1 MAHFFIKRRVFAM
14 VLSILIVLVGW
25 LGLTG
30 LPIARYPSMTPPT
43 IQVTAVYPGA
53 SSQVVEETVTSPLE
67 QEINGAE
74 DMLYMSSGSTSDGQC
89 SIKVT
94 FRVGKNI
101 DDAAVDVQNRV
112 ARAQSRLPADVV
124 KNGITVTKQSP
135 DMLLVFALSSK
146 NGEYDDL
153 FLNNY
158 AFLNL
163 QPQMARVPGV
173 GAVNIFTQKD
183 YSMRVW
189 LQPDKLA
196 NLGLTATDVTRALQE
211 QNIQAAAG
219 QIGAPPAAK
228 GTEFQFSV
236 NVKGRLVKAEEF
248 GSIVIT
254 TLADGTVVRLQDVA
268 RTELGGKDYASF
280 GRING
285 SAAAL
290 IGIFQ
295 LPTANALDTATACRE
310 RMEEL
315 SKTFPPGMEAKVSF
329 DTTLFV
335 TASLEEVMHTL
346 VEAFILVV
354 LVVFI
359 FLGNWRATFIPMLAV
374 PVSLIGTFALFGV
387 MGFTINTLTLFALV
401 LAIGIVVD
409 DAIVV
414 VEAVEHHIEHGLSPL
429 EATKKA
435 MDEVSGPVIAIALV
449 LCSVFIPVSF
459 MGGITGKLYQ
469 QFAMTLSVSV
479 ILSALV
485 ALSLTPALCVML
497 LRPRKTTKGPIGKAL
512 GVFNRAFD
520 RLTGGYVGVCR
531 WLMRYAIIAAVLLL
545 GIYSGIIGL
554 MSRLPTSFLPD
565 EDMGYIFV
573 ITTLPDGAS
582 QERTDKVLR
591 KVEDILQKTPGVA
604 DVITIGGLNLLSGAR
619 SSSAGVCIVSLKD
632 WKERTDPSMQVA
644 QLVPAV
650 FAKVS
655 QIPEAMVIPT
665 APPPI
670 QGLGNAGGVQF
681 ELQDRSGGTPQQL
694 QAVADQF
701 LGAAAQH
708 PQLARVFSFYSTRVP
723 QTFVELDRDK
733 IKTLGIPLDGV
744 FSSLQAYLGG
754 IYVNDLTL
762 FGRSFQVK
770 VQAEPDYRMK
780 PEDIYGIYTRNAEGN
795 MVPFSTFAKVESATG
810 SDLLPHYN
818 VYRTAEISA
827 TGKPGVSSGQVIE
840 AMENLAK
847 EHLPEGYGYEWTG
860 TALQEKEAG
869 GQQATIFGLALL
881 FVFLVLAAQYESWA
895 VPFAVLLGLPIGVFG
910 AFLGTWLRGLTNDVY
925 VQIGLVMLLGLA
937 AKNAILIV
945 EFARSRREQGMG
957 IQEAALEG
965 AKLRLRPIVMTS
977 LAFIL
982 GVVPLVLSSGAGA
995 ASRQSLGTAV
1005 SFGMTAATIVGVF
1018 FIPWLYV
1025 VVQTL
1030 AEKISG
1036 GPKRN
1041 EDAVAVASV
1050 AAETKAKA

>member
-30 LPIARYPSMTPPT
+30 LPIARYPNMTPPT
-43 IQVTAVYPGA
+43 IQVTALYPGA

-112 ARAQSRLPADVV
+112 ARAQARLPADVV

-146 NGEYDDL
+146 DGQYDDL

-158 AFLNL
+158 AFLNV
-163 QPQMARVPGV
+163 QPQMARVAGV

-189 LQPDKLA
+189 LHPDKLA

-236 NVKGRLVKAEEF
+236 NVRGRLVDAEEF
-248 GSIVIT
+248 GDIVIT
-254 TLADGTVVRLQDVA
+254 TLPDGAVVRLHDVA

-285 SAAAL
+285 SPAAL
-290 IGIFQ
+290 MAIFQ
-295 LPTANALDTATACRE
+295 LPTANALDTAVACRE
-310 RMEEL
+310 RMAEL
-315 SKTFPPGMEAKVSF
+315 AKSFPPGMEAKVSF

-346 VEAFILVV
+346 AEAFVLVV

-387 MGFTINTLTLFALV
+387 LGFTINTLTLFALV

-469 QFAMTLSVSV
+469 QFAITLSVSV

-497 LRPRKTTKGPIGKAL
+497 LRPRKEKKGPLGRAL
-512 GVFNRAFD
+512 DWFNRGFD
-520 RLTGGYVGVCR
+520 RLTGGYVRICR
-531 WLMRYAIIAAVLLL
+531 WMMRYAVITAVLLL
-545 GIYSGIIGL
+545 GIYGGIFGL
-554 MSRLPTSFLPD
+554 LNRLPTSFLPD
-565 EDMGYIFV
+565 EDMGYMFV

-582 QERTDKVLR
+582 QQRTDKVLR
-591 KVEDILQKTPGVA
+591 KVETILQETPGVQ

-632 WKERTDPSMQVA
+632 WKERTDPSMQVP
-644 QLVPAV
+644 QLVPAI

-655 QIPEAMVIPT
+655 QIPEAMIIPT

-694 QAVADQF
+694 QVVADDF
-701 LGAAAQH
+701 LAAAGQH

-770 VQAEPDYRMK
+770 VQAEPEYRMV
-780 PEDIYGIYTRNAEGN
+780 PEDIYGIFTRNAEGG
-795 MVPFSTFAKVESATG
+795 MVPFSTFAKVETVTG

-827 TGKPGVSSGQVIE
+827 TGNPGVSSGQVIT
-840 AMENLAK
+840 AMEDLAAK
-847 EHLPEGYGYEWTG
+847 HLPEGYGYEWTG

-869 GQQATIFGLALL
+869 GQQVTIFGLALL

-895 VPFAVLLGLPIGVFG
+895 VPFAVLFGLPIGIFG
-910 AFLGTWLRGLTNDVY
+910 AFAAAWLRGLTNDVY

-945 EFARSRREQGMG
+945 EFARTRREEGMS
-957 IQEAALEG
+957 IREAALEG

-982 GVVPLVLSSGAGA
+982 GVVPLVLSTGAGA
-995 ASRQSLGTAV
+995 SSRQSLGTAV
-1005 SFGMTAATIVGVF
+1005 CFGMAAATVIGVF

-1025 VVQTL
+1025 IVQTF

-1036 GPKRN
+1036 APKL
-1041 EDAVAVASV
+1041 EVPEASL
-1050 AAETKAKA
+1050 ENK

>member
-14 VLSILIVLVGW
+14 VLSIIIVLVGY
-25 LGLTG
+25 LGLRT

-43 IQVTAVYPGA
+43 IQVTATYPGA
-53 SSQVVEETVTSPLE
+53 SSQVVEETVTTPLE

-74 DMLYMSSGSTSDGQC
+74 DMIYMSSGSTSDGQC

-112 ARAQSRLPADVV
+112 ARAQARLPADVV

-135 DMLLVFALSSK
+135 DMLLVFAVSSK
-146 NGEYDDL
+146 GGEYDDL

-163 QPQMARVPGV
+163 QPQLARVPGV

-196 NLGLTATDVTRALQE
+196 NLGLTAADVTRALQE
-211 QNIQAAAG
+211 QNVQAAAG
-219 QIGAPPAAK
+219 QVGAPPAEK

-236 NVKGRLVKAEEF
+236 NVKGRLADAEEF
-248 GSIVIT
+248 ASIVIT
-254 TLADGTVVRLQDVA
+254 TLPDGTVVRLKDVA
-268 RTELGGKDYASF
+268 RTELGGKDYSSF

-285 SAAAL
+285 APAAL

-295 LPTANALDTATACRE
+295 LPTANALDTANACRE
-310 RMEEL
+310 RMDEL
-315 SKTFPPGMEAKVSF
+315 AKSFPPGMEVKVSF

-346 VEAFILVV
+346 AEAFVLVV
-354 LVVFI
+354 LVVFV

-429 EATKKA
+429 DATKKA

-479 ILSALV
+479 LLSALV

-497 LRPRKTTKGPIGKAL
+497 LRPRKEGRGPVAAL
-512 GVFNRAFD
+512 LRGFNKVFD
-520 RLTGGYVGVCR
+520 RLTGGYLSVCR
-531 WLMRYAIIAAVLLL
+531 WLIRFGLIAAVLLL
-545 GIYSGIIGL
+545 GIYAGIIGL
-554 MSRLPTSFLPD
+554 LNRLPTSFLPD
-565 EDMGYIFV
+565 EDMGYLFV
-573 ITTLPDGAS
+573 VTTLPDGAS
-582 QERTDKVLR
+582 QERTDRVLR
-591 KVEDILQKTPGVA
+591 KVEKIIQETDGVA

-632 WKERTDPSMQVA
+632 WKERQDPSQQVA
-644 QLVPAV
+644 QIVPALYGRL
-650 FAKVS
+650 S
-655 QIPEAMVIPT
+655 QIPEAMIIPT

-681 ELQDRSGGTPQQL
+681 ELQDRSGSTPQEL
-694 QAVADQF
+694 QEVTDQF
-701 LGAAAQH
+701 VAAASQH
-708 PQLARVFSFYSTRVP
+708 PQLARVFTFYSTRVP
-723 QTFVELDRDK
+723 QTYVELDRDK

-744 FSSLQAYLGG
+744 FTSLQAYLGG

-770 VQAEPDYRMK
+770 VQAEPEYRRN
-780 PEDIYGIYTRNAEGN
+780 PEDIYDIYTRNAEGG
-795 MVPFSTFAKVESATG
+795 MVPFSTFAKVEATTG

-818 VYRTAEISA
+818 VYRAAEISA
-827 TGKPGVSSGQVIE
+827 TGKPGVSSGQVIT
-840 AMENLAK
+840 AMEELATKNLPA
-847 EHLPEGYGYEWTG
+847 GFGYEWTG

-869 GQQATIFGLALL
+869 GQQATIFALALL

-895 VPFAVLLGLPIGVFG
+895 VPFAVLFGLPIGVFG
-910 AFLGTWLRGLTNDVY
+910 AFAAAWLRGLTNDVY

-945 EFARSRREQGMG
+945 EFARARREQGMS
-957 IQEAALEG
+957 IREAALEG
-965 AKLRLRPIVMTS
+965 ARLRLRPIVMTS

-1005 SFGMTAATIVGVF
+1005 CFGMTAATIIGVF

-1036 GPKRN
+1036 APPPAPKP
-1041 EDAVAVASV
+1041 E
-1050 AAETKAKA
+1050 AETVA

>member
-14 VLSILIVLVGW
+14 VLSIIIVLVGG
-25 LGLTG
+25 LGLRT

-43 IQVTAVYPGA
+43 IQVTAIYPGA

-74 DMLYMSSGSTSDGQC
+74 DMLYMSSGSTSDGQA

-112 ARAQSRLPADVV
+112 ARAQSRLPADVI

-146 NGEYDDL
+146 DGQYDDL

-158 AFLNL
+158 AFLNI
-163 QPQMARVPGV
+163 QPQLARVPGV

-196 NLGLTATDVTRALQE
+196 NLGLTATDVTRALAE
-211 QNIQAAAG
+211 QNVQAAAG

-228 GTEFQFSV
+228 DTEFQFSV
-236 NVKGRLVKAEEF
+236 NVKGRLVQPDEF
-248 GSIVIT
+248 GEIVIM
-254 TLADGTVVRLQDVA
+254 TLSDGTVVRLRDVA

-290 IGIFQ
+290 VGIFQ
-295 LPTANALDTATACRE
+295 LPTANALDTAVACRQ

-315 SKTFPPGMEAKVSF
+315 AKSFPPGMEAKVSF

-387 MGFTINTLTLFALV
+387 LGFTINTLTLFALV

-429 EATKKA
+429 DATKKA

-469 QFAMTLSVSV
+469 QFAITLSVSV
-479 ILSALV
+479 MLSALV

-497 LRPRKTTKGPIGKAL
+497 LRPRKVGKGPIAKML
-512 GVFNRAFD
+512 GVFNRTFD
-520 RLTGGYVGVCR
+520 RITGGYVAACR
-531 WLMRYAIIAAVLLL
+531 WLMRFGIIAAVLLL

-554 MSRLPTSFLPD
+554 LNRLPTSFLPD
-565 EDMGYIFV
+565 EDMGYLFV
-573 ITTLPDGAS
+573 VTTLPDGAS
-582 QERTDKVLR
+582 QSRTDKVLR
-591 KVEDILQKTPGVA
+591 KVEDILQKTPGVQ

-632 WKERTDPSMQVA
+632 WKERKDPSMQTP
-644 QLVPAV
+644 QLVPAI

-665 APPPI
+665 SPPPI

-681 ELQDRSGGTPQQL
+681 ELQDLRGGTPQDL
-694 QAVADQF
+694 QEVTDKF
-701 LGAAAQH
+701 VGAASQH
-708 PQLARVFSFYSTRVP
+708 PQLARVFTFYSTRVP

-762 FGRSFQVK
+762 FGRSYQVK
-770 VQAEPDYRMK
+770 VQAEPEYRMK
-780 PEDIYGIYTRNAEGN
+780 PEDIYGIYTRNAEGG
-795 MVPFSTFAKVESATG
+795 MVPFSTFSKVESITG
-810 SDLLPHYN
+810 ADLLPHYN
-818 VYRTAEISA
+818 VYRASEISA
-827 TGKPGVSSGQVIE
+827 TGRPGVSSGQVIE
-840 AMENLAK
+840 AMESLAR
-847 EHLPEGYGYEWTG
+847 ENLPEGFGYEWTG

-869 GQQATIFGLALL
+869 GQQGIIFSLALL

-895 VPFAVLLGLPIGVFG
+895 VPFAVIFGLPIGIFG
-910 AFLGTWLRGLTNDVY
+910 AFAAAWLRGLTNDVY

-945 EFARSRREQGMG
+945 EFARTRREHGMS

-965 AKLRLRPIVMTS
+965 AKLRLRPIIMTS

-1005 SFGMTAATIVGVF
+1005 CFGMTAATVIGVF

-1025 VVQTL
+1025 IVQGL

-1036 GPKRN
+1036 GPKT
-1041 EDAVAVASV
+1041 ELPEEPKSTHA
-1050 AAETKAKA
+1050 

>member
-1 MAHFFIKRRVFAM
+1 MAHFFIRRRVFAI
-14 VLSILIVLVGW
+14 VLSIIIVLVGG
-25 LGLTG
+25 LGLTT
-30 LPIARYPSMTPPT
+30 LPIARYPNMTPPT

-53 SSQVVEETVTSPLE
+53 SSQVVEETVTTPLE

-94 FRVGKNI
+94 FKVGKNI

-112 ARAQSRLPADVV
+112 ARAQARLPADVV

-146 NGEYDDL
+146 DGQYDDL

-163 QPQMARVPGV
+163 QPQLARVPGV

-196 NLGLTATDVTRALQE
+196 KLGLTATDVTRALAE
-211 QNIQAAAG
+211 QNVQAAAG
-219 QIGAPPAAK
+219 QIGAPPANA

-236 NVKGRLVKAEEF
+236 NVRGRLVNAEEF
-248 GSIVIT
+248 AQIVIT
-254 TLADGTVVRLQDVA
+254 TLPDGTVVRLQDVA

-310 RMEEL
+310 RMEQL
-315 SKTFPPGMEAKVSF
+315 AKNFPPGMEAKVSF

-354 LVVFI
+354 LVVFL

-374 PVSLIGTFALFGV
+374 PVSLIGTFALFGAL
-387 MGFTINTLTLFALV
+387 GFTINTLTLFALV

-414 VEAVEHHIEHGLSPL
+414 VEAVEHHIEHGLAPL

-459 MGGITGKLYQ
+459 MGGITGRLYQ
-469 QFAMTLSVSV
+469 QFAVTLSVSV
-479 ILSALV
+479 LLSALV

-497 LRPRKTTKGPIGKAL
+497 LRPRQGKARLL
-512 GVFNRAFD
+512 GRALGAFNRGFD
-520 RLTGGYVGVCR
+520 KLTQGYLAITRRLIR
-531 WLMRYAIIAAVLLL
+531 WGLITALLLL
-545 GIYSGIIGL
+545 GIYGGIFGL
-554 MSRLPTSFLPD
+554 LGRLPTSFLPD
-565 EDMGYIFV
+565 EDMGYLFV
-573 ITTLPDGAS
+573 VTSLPDGAS
-582 QERTDKVLR
+582 QERTNKVLE
-591 KVEDILQKTPGVA
+591 KVEKILQDTPGVQ

-619 SSSAGVCIVSLKD
+619 SSNSGACIVSLKD
-632 WKERTDPSMQVA
+632 WKDREDPAQQVA
-644 QLVPAV
+644 QIVPV
-650 FAKVS
+650 LFGKLS
-655 QIPEAMVIPT
+655 QIPEAMIIPT

-681 ELQDRSGGTPQQL
+681 ELQDQSGGTPQEL
-694 QAVADQF
+694 QGVADQF
-701 LGAAAQH
+701 LAAASQH
-708 PQLARVFSFYSTRVP
+708 PQLARVFTFYSTRVP
-723 QTFVELDRDK
+723 QTLVELDRDK

-744 FSSLQAYLGG
+744 FASLQAYLGG

-770 VQAEPDYRMK
+770 VQAEPQYRMT
-780 PEDIYGIYTRNAEGN
+780 PEDIYGIYTRNAEGG
-795 MVPFSTFAKVESATG
+795 MVPFSTFAKVESTTG
-810 SDLLPHYN
+810 ADLLPHYN
-818 VYRTAEISA
+818 VYRTAEITA
-827 TGKPGVSSGQVIE
+827 TGKPGVSSGQVIT
-840 AMENLAK
+840 AMEELASQ
-847 EHLPEGYGYEWTG
+847 HLPAGYSYEWTG
-860 TALQEKEAG
+860 TALQEKEAS
-869 GQQATIFGLALL
+869 GQQSTIFALALL

-895 VPFAVLLGLPIGVFG
+895 VPFAVLFGLPIGVFG
-910 AFLGTWLRGLTNDVY
+910 AFLGAWLRGLTNDVY

-945 EFARSRREQGMG
+945 EFARTRRDEGMS
-957 IQEAALEG
+957 ITDAALEG
-965 AKLRLRPIVMTS
+965 ARLRLRPIVMTS

-1005 SFGMTAATIVGVF
+1005 CFGMTAATVIGVF

-1025 VVQTL
+1025 VVQGL

-1036 GPKRN
+1036 KP
-1041 EDAVAVASV
+1041 S
-1050 AAETKAKA
+1050 AEKKVD

>member
-14 VLSILIVLVGW
+14 VLSILILLVGY
-25 LGLTG
+25 LGLSS
-30 LPIARYPSMTPPT
+30 LPIARYPNMTPPT

-53 SSQVVEETVTSPLE
+53 SSKVVEETVTTPLE

-74 DMLYMSSGSTSDGQC
+74 DMLYMSSGSTSDGQA

-94 FRVGKNI
+94 FKVGKNI

-112 ARAQSRLPADVV
+112 ARAQAKLPSDVV
-124 KNGITVTKQSP
+124 RNGITVTKQSP
-135 DMLLVFALSSK
+135 DMLLVFALSSPD
-146 NGEYDDL
+146 GAYDDL

-163 QPQMARVPGV
+163 QSEMARVKGV

-196 NLGLTATDVTRALQE
+196 KLGLTASDVSKALAE
-211 QNIQAAAG
+211 QNVQAAAG
-219 QIGAPPAAK
+219 QIGAPPAEQ
-228 GTEFQFSV
+228 GVEFQFSV
-236 NVKGRLVKAEEF
+236 NVKGRLVQPEEF
-248 GSIVIT
+248 GNIVVT
-254 TLADGTVVRLQDVA
+254 TLSDGTVVRLHDVA
-268 RTELGGKDYASF
+268 RTELGGKDYSSF

-285 SAAAL
+285 SPAAL

-295 LPTANALDTATACRE
+295 LPTANALDTAEACRK

-315 SKTFPPGMEAKVSF
+315 SASFPQGIEAKVSF
-329 DTTLFV
+329 DTTRFV

-346 VEAFILVV
+346 AEAFILVV

-374 PVSLIGTFALFGV
+374 PVSLIGTFAIFGPL
-387 MGFTINTLTLFALV
+387 GFTINTLTLFALV

-469 QFAMTLSVSV
+469 QFAVTLSVSV
-479 ILSALV
+479 LLSALV

-497 LRPRKTTKGPIGKAL
+497 LRPRKQSKGPIGRAL
-512 GVFNRAFD
+512 AAFNRFFD
-520 RLTGGYVGVCR
+520 RITGGYVKASR
-531 WLMRYAIIAAVLLL
+531 WLMRYALITLLLL
-545 GIYSGIIGL
+545 GGIYTGIIGL
-554 MSRLPTSFLPD
+554 LNRLPTSFLPD
-565 EDMGYIFV
+565 EDMGYLFV
-573 ITTLPDGAS
+573 VTSLPDGAS
-582 QERTDKVLR
+582 QERTNKVLE
-591 KVEDILQKTPGVA
+591 KVEAILQKTPGVS

-619 SSSAGVCIVSLKD
+619 SSNSGVCIVSLKD
-632 WKERTDPSMQVA
+632 WKERTDPEA
-644 QLVPAV
+644 QISHIVPSI
-650 FAKVS
+650 FAQAS

-681 ELQDRSGGTPQQL
+681 ELQDRSGGTPEEL
-694 QAVADQF
+694 QVVADQMV
-701 LGAAAQH
+701 AAASQH
-708 PQLARVFSFYSTRVP
+708 PDLARTFTFYSTRVP
-723 QTFVELDRDK
+723 QTFVDLDRDK
-733 IKTLGIPLDGV
+733 IKTLGIPLDSV
-744 FSSLQAYLGG
+744 FGALQTYLGG
-754 IYVNDLTL
+754 VYVNDLTL

-770 VQAEPDYRMK
+770 VQAEPQYRK
-780 PEDIYGIYTRNAEGN
+780 NPEDIYDIYTRSADGS
-795 MVPFSTFAKVESATG
+795 MVPFSTFAKVETTTG
-810 SDLLPHYN
+810 ADLLPHYN
-818 VYRTAEISA
+818 IYRTAEITA
-827 TGKPGVSSGQVIE
+827 TGAPGVSSGQVIT
-840 AMENLAK
+840 AMEELAK
-847 EHLPEGYGYEWTG
+847 EHLPEGYSYEWTG
-860 TALQEKEAG
+860 TALQEKESS
-869 GQQATIFGLALL
+869 GQQTIILGLALL

-895 VPFAVLLGLPIGVFG
+895 VPFAVLFGLPVGVFG
-910 AFLGTWLRGLTNDVY
+910 AYLGAWMRGLNNDVY
-925 VQIGLVMLLGLA
+925 VQIGLVMLIGLA

-945 EFARSRREQGMG
+945 EFAKVRREQGMS
-957 IQEAALEG
+957 IRDAALEG

-1005 SFGMTAATIVGVF
+1005 CFGMTAATVIGVF
-1018 FIPWLYV
+1018 FIPFLYT
-1025 VVQTL
+1025 VVQGIS
-1030 AEKISG
+1030 EKIT
-1036 GPKRN
+1036 GPPQPPDEQGKQ
-1041 EDAVAVASV
+1041 AQQPAH
-1050 AAETKAKA
+1050 